1 MMKLLIPLLLLL
13 FGTGAGIG
21 AGYVLRPAPPP
32 ETATAETDGGEDTSS
47 PQMEDASDEDTSQT
61 AASNDTAERDYVK
74 LNNQFVI
81 PVVEAGEVASL
92 VVMSLSVEIKP
103 GYRDEIFRREPKLRD
118 SFLQVLFDHANVGG
132 FRGAFTDN
140 NTLDV
145 LRASLRDVAIRD
157 GGDHVTDVLILEIA
171 RQDY

>member
-1 MMKLLIPLLLLL
+1 MMKILIPLLLVLI
-13 FGTGAGIG
+13 GTGSGIAAGMF
-21 AGYVLRPAPPP
+21 LRPEMPVEEAQT
-32 ETATAETDGGEDTSS
+32 EGGDAGEEGEEVHHAEDNAE
-47 PQMEDASDEDTSQT
+47 A
-61 AASNDTAERDYVK
+61 AERDYVK

-81 PVVEAGEVASL
+81 PVVENGEVSSL
-92 VVMSLSVEIKP
+92 VVLSLSVEIEP
-103 GYRDEIFRREPKLRD
+103 GYREEIFRKEPKLRD

-157 GGDHVTDVLILEIA
+157 AGSHVTDVLILEIA

>member
-1 MMKLLIPLLLLL
+1 MIKKLVPILLVL
-13 FGTGAGIG
+13 FGTGSGIG
-21 AGYVLRPAPPP
+21 AGVFLRPEMPGEADSGEGAEQAVQAPRP
-32 ETATAETDGGEDTSS
+32 DR
-47 PQMEDASDEDTSQT
+47 
-61 AASNDTAERDYVK
+61 AERDYVK

-81 PVVEAGEVASL
+81 PVVEGGEVSSL
-92 VVMSLSVEIKP
+92 VVMALSIEIEP
-103 GYRDEIFRREPKLRD
+103 GYREEIFRKEPTLRD
-118 SFLQVLFDHANVGG
+118 SFLQIMFDHSNVGG

-157 GGDHVTDVLILEIA
+157 AGPHVTDVLILEIA